1 MRQTISV
8 VAVAGS
14 VVDFQSGR
22 WRSHR
27 GGVRQRHRNP
37 GLNVFD
43 FACGRSC
50 RYPVRPRDPPSSLG
64 ARSFDCRLGS
74 GWYRVGA
81 RSAVRGDCKRHRL
94 PDGDGCS
101 FLRKVKKT
109 QCRRAVAVAVT
120 AWTTHVD
127 RTRAK
132 LAGFHLFLN
141 KPIDLDRLRALLST
155 VI

>member
-1 MRQTISV
+1 MCSILLVEDHADTRCALETLLHRWGHEVST
-8 VAVAGS
+8 ADSVAG
-14 VVDFQSGR
+14 GIALA
-22 WRSHR
+22 R
-27 GGVRQRHRNP
+27 GQR
-37 GLNVFD
+37 FD
-43 FACGRSC
+43 AIVSDIG
-50 RYPVRPRDPPSSLG
+50 
-64 ARSFDCRLGS
+64 
-74 GWYRVGA
+74 
-81 RSAVRGDCKRHRL
+81 L

-109 QCRRAVAVAVT
+109 KCRRAVAVALT

-132 LAGFHLFLN
+132 LAGFHHFLN